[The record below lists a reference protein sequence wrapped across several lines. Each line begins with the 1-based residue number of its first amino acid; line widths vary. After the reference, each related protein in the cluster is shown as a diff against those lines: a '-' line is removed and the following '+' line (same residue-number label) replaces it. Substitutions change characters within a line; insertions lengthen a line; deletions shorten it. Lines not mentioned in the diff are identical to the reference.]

1 MARTTT
7 RRRVGIVLG
16 GGGAI
21 GAGFHRG
28 VLAALE
34 DVIGYDARSA
44 EVIVGT
50 SSGATVAGLLRAG
63 LGGGDLAAGACGTT
77 ASESARLIDERRA
90 GGAPDRIATGGPGR
104 AGRPDGD
111 TLIRRAPAARGGPP
125 TGGWMPGLL
134 PASGRGV
141 LTAAR
146 RQGVRHP
153 GTVLGALLPAGRV
166 PTVAQGGPLDR
177 LFPDG
182 WPRRTL
188 WICAVRVDDGSR
200 VLFGRAGEPPT
211 DVPTAVA
218 ASCALPGWFSPVTI
232 EGRRYV
238 DGAVWSATNA
248 DALVDQHLD
257 LVVISAPLSGGS
269 SLLHRWQG
277 RQMRH
282 EADRLRDVGVEV
294 IVIQPTAADVRV
306 MGWNIMD
313 RRRRPAVTR
322 HVRASISRR
331 VSQGDLAALAVL
343 A

>member
-1 MARTTT
+1 MVRSTSH
-7 RRRVGIVLG
+7 RRVGIVLG
-16 GGGAI
+16 GGGAV

-34 DVIGYDARSA
+34 DVTGFDARSA
-44 EVIVGT
+44 DVIVGT

-63 LGGGDLAAGACGTT
+63 LGGGDLAAGACGRA
-77 ASESARLIDERRA
+77 ASEHARQLDEQ
-90 GGAPDRIATGGPGR
+90 R
-104 AGRPDGD
+104 AGRRPQRAAATGRPDRPDVDAERIG
-111 TLIRRAPAARGGPP
+111 RSPAVQRGPP
-125 TGGWMPGLL
+125 AGRWIPGLL

-153 GTVLGALLPAGRV
+153 GAVLGALLPAGRV

-182 WPRRTL
+182 WPRRSL
-188 WICAVRVDDGSR
+188 WICAVRVEDGSR
-200 VLFGRAGEPPT
+200 VLFGRTGEPST

-218 ASCALPGWFSPVTI
+218 ASCALPGWFAPVTI
-232 EGRRYV
+232 DKCRYV

-248 DALVDQHLD
+248 DALVDERLD
-257 LVVISAPLSGGS
+257 LVVISAPLSGSS

-277 RQMRH
+277 RQMRQ
-282 EADRLRDVGVEV
+282 EVGRLDAAGVEAVV
-294 IVIQPTAADVRV
+294 IEPTPADVRV

-322 HVRASISRR
+322 HVRASMTERLLH
-331 VSQGDLAALAVL
+331 GDLGALAALG
-343 A
+343 